1 MTASMDV
8 VDNYEVNQLQKLDD
22 LLKFELLRQLLDV

>member
-1 MTASMDV
+1 MTASVDV
-8 VDNYEVNQLQKLDD
+8 VDNDKVNELQKLDD

>member
-1 MTASMDV
+1 MTASVDV
-8 VDNYEVNQLQKLDD
+8 VDNYKVNQLQKLDD